1 MTQITSSVDTSAIL
15 ERIGVGRNEELRQ
28 SNRRR
33 RYLEKLS
40 RVITP
45 RRPTVDLDG
54 SVPTAHVNQ
63 HDDEPSIA
71 ITTREFDQT
80 HTELSRDVFDMTVQE
95 ALLVHEIGHVLYTD
109 SEAFQRTL
117 SRVNLRYK
125 GAYKRLWNSLE
136 DGAIEE
142 QLRQKFNVADELHVL
157 NANLMADKA
166 ASEMSGE
173 TPEIGSQEVDLYGA
187 VSIAVLDL
195 AVFDSGRFAR
205 LRDENDDSLTVRS
218 EKEAELLEEL
228 LPIMKNAIGEVLT
241 EPDPIERTEIIYEF
255 WVEVRMRLDDAE
267 EEGHKQGE
275 PQEDGE
281 DSQSGDGNQTLDDL
295 FGGDDSESEEGDGQ
309 SGGGS
314 TIMIVDKPDDTENDN
329 VGGAMDADRLDDI
342 DREELED
349 ALSDSADPESDTSDY
364 DEESNSGPLSGSE
377 SDSGEEA
384 DSDSSDASSE
394 REQNIEESRREQLR
408 QEGSEV
414 EGAQELIDEIQEYS
428 DVLSDMAGSG
438 AAPGRGDVSITIP
451 DSRNLNDFSRW
462 NQAEARS
469 RQIAQLLKSSLRE
482 ERRSRRV
489 KNQRRGR
496 FDRSRMVNAARGS
509 ARVFESEEE
518 GDDKDYDALIVLDR
532 SGSMRG
538 EPMELA
544 EDAILALALALERVS
559 VGVSILGM
567 AHNDAQLENAF
578 GRDLENDRG
587 VLLSEET
594 GGGTPLAK
602 TLAVGRR
609 RLENKGES
617 DNPFMIVVTDGKPHD
632 TRAYL
637 DELDKVNF
645 PVLGVYVDTEK
656 DDSDYFHRQVHV
668 DRDNIEEATMRLARE
683 AML

>member
-1 MTQITSSVDTSAIL
+1 MNRIASSVDTASIL

-45 RRPTVDLDG
+45 RRPSVDLDE

-63 HDDEPSIA
+63 HDGEPSIA
-71 ITTREFDQT
+71 ITTREFEQT
-80 HTELSRDVFDMTVQE
+80 HSTLSRDVFDMTIQE
-95 ALLVHEIGHVLYTD
+95 ALLVHEVGHILYTD

-117 SRVNLRYK
+117 SRVDLRYK

-142 QLRQKFNVADELHVL
+142 QLRQKFSVSDELHIL
-157 NANLMADKA
+157 NANLMVDKA
-166 ASEMSGE
+166 ASDVDGDTS
-173 TPEIGSQEVDLYGA
+173 EIDSQEVDLFGA

-195 AVFDSGRFAR
+195 AVFDSGRLAR
-205 LRDENDDSLTVRS
+205 LRDESDGSLTIRS
-218 EKEAELLEEL
+218 EVEVELFEEL
-228 LPIMKNAIGEVLT
+228 LPITESVVGDVLT
-241 EPDPIERTEIIYEF
+241 EPDPIERTEIIYDF
-255 WVEVRMRLDDAE
+255 WVEVRNRLDDAE
-267 EEGHKQGE
+267 EEGQEQGE
-275 PQEDGE
+275 PDQ
-281 DSQSGDGNQTLDDL
+281 GDGSGSGESDESLGEL
-295 FGGDDSESEEGDGQ
+295 FSDNSSESGEGDGQ
-309 SGGGS
+309 SGDSSDVAPFG
-314 TIMIVDKPDDTENDN
+314 KPDDTENDN
-329 VGGAMDADRLDDI
+329 VGGAMPADRLDDI
-342 DREELED
+342 DRDELED
-349 ALSDSADPESDTSDY
+349 ALSDSSNPESDTSDY
-364 DEESNSGPLSGSE
+364 DEESDTGPLSGSQEDSE
-377 SDSGEEA
+377 SEPSG
-384 DSDSSDASSE
+384 SSSE
-394 REQNIEESRREQLR
+394 REQNIEENRREQLR

-414 EGAQELIDEIQEYS
+414 DGAEELINEIQDYS
-428 DVLSDMAGSG
+428 DVVSEMNGSG
-438 AAPGRGDVSITIP
+438 ASPGRGEVSVTIP
-451 DSRNLNDFSRW
+451 DSRNLNDLSRW
-462 NQAEARS
+462 NEAQSRS

-518 GDDKDYDALIVLDR
+518 GNDKDYDALIVLDR
-532 SGSMRG
+532 SGSMHG
-538 EPMELA
+538 EAMTLA
-544 EDAILALALALERVS
+544 EDAILSIALALERVS

-567 AHNDAQLENAF
+567 AHNESQIENAF

-587 VLLSEET
+587 VLLSEEA
-594 GGGTPLAK
+594 GGGTPLSK

-632 TRAYL
+632 PQAYL

-645 PVLGVYVDTEK
+645 PVLGVYVDTVK
-656 DDSDYFHRQVHV
+656 DDADYFHRQVHV
-668 DRDNIEEATMRLARE
+668 DYDNIEEATMRLARE